1 MRNQACN
8 SPVSNSPASLMKPL
22 DTCEA
27 GAKVNIRMRLTLYY
41 RSYMFLNYSTC
52 GTFKMVS
59 FSKSEDNQ
67 YTSIEE
73 IKRLKVQEPKTILS
87 DHGQPVTGKKADLVH
102 GFLVSLPYVSRLS
115 RYPFLSKSNTK
126 FAISP
131 LFTKSSHTYRV
142 SLGLMYNFEP
152 ASHASSSVIGDEEN
166 SKLDY
171 CLLVN
176 LKYDWVSKL
185 QAADYIF

>member
-1 MRNQACN
+1 
-8 SPVSNSPASLMKPL
+8 MKPL
-22 DTCEA
+22 DTREA
-27 GAKVNIRMRLTLYY
+27 GTKLNIRMRLTLYY

-115 RYPFLSKSNTK
+115 RYPFLSKSNTT

-131 LFTKSSHTYRV
+131 LFTNKLWGKLIHTGLALVWCTILSPLHMYPAV
-142 SLGLMYNFEP
+142 SLEMRRIRKWTIMGRWSL
-152 ASHASSSVIGDEEN
+152 
-166 SKLDY
+166 
-171 CLLVN
+171 
-176 LKYDWVSKL
+176 
-185 QAADYIF
+185 